1 VKTIRVADLF
11 CGAGGASV
19 GLVRAAKGLSLKVD
33 LLAVNHWPRAV
44 ETHTLNHPGVRHLCE
59 SVESI
64 DPRKAIP
71 GGRLQLL
78 IAAPECTNHSR
89 ARGGRPVNDQ
99 SRATAWHVLKWAQEL
114 YIDSILLENVEEFRE
129 WGPLGA
135 NGKPLKTG
143 KGQTYLAFLD
153 ALRSLGY
160 RVEDRVLNAADYGDP
175 TTRRRLFIM
184 ARRGNRPITWPE
196 PTHSRTGGSTLF
208 GQTERWRP
216 ARDVIDWSLP
226 SRSIFG
232 RKKPLS
238 PKTMA
243 RIIAGLERFGGKDL
257 QPFIVQLRGTSQVAV
272 EASARSLDVPLSTV
286 TASGA
291 HHALCEPFVLVN
303 NANNRPK
310 GLDEPVPTVTG
321 GNRHYL
327 CEPFVLQQQS
337 GGAARSVDSP
347 LPTIATDG
355 AQALVECGC
364 WAPDAFHKVHGL
376 RPGEHCVNWG
386 KREGRAPGGEP
397 FLVPFHGE
405 RRGQAERVNSID
417 EPLPT
422 QTTENCFAVVEP
434 FISSYYGTKNVSP
447 VSAPLPTVTTKDR
460 FALVLPMVDGRVL
473 DVRLRML
480 QPHELARAMS
490 FGDGYKFT
498 GNKSEQVKQIGNA
511 WPCRLGQALIETII
525 GEYAGAESQRSR
537 MEATA

>member
-33 LLAVNHWPRAV
+33 LLAVNHWARAV

-99 SRATAWHVLKWAQEL
+99 SRATAWHILKWAQEL
-114 YIDSILLENVEEFRE
+114 YIDNILIENVEEFRE

-135 NGKPLKTG
+135 NDKPLKTG
-143 KGQTYLAFLD
+143 KGQTYLAFLA

-184 ARRGNRPITWPE
+184 ARRGNRPIAWPE
-196 PTHSRTGGSTLF
+196 PTHSRTGGTTLY

-243 RIIAGLERFGGKDL
+243 RIVAGLERFGGTEL
-257 QPFIVQLRGTSQVAV
+257 QPFLLLLNRPRNAAIGV
-272 EASARSLDVPLSTV
+272 EEPLSTV
-286 TASGA
+286 TAQSA
-291 HHALCEPFVLVN
+291 DFALCQ
-303 NANNRPK
+303 
-310 GLDEPVPTVTG
+310 
-321 GNRHYL
+321 
-327 CEPFVLQQQS
+327 PFVLQQQS
-337 GGAARSVDSP
+337 GGAPRSVNSP

-355 AQALVECGC
+355 AQALVE
-364 WAPDAFHKVHGL
+364 PFLVHVTHGRDMKRTHRL
-376 RPGEHCVNWG
+376 DKPLPTITTAHGGEL
-386 KREGRAPGGEP
+386 ALIEP
-397 FLVPFHGE
+397 FLLPYHGE
-405 RRGQAERVNSID
+405 RKGQTLRIHSVD
-417 EPLPT
+417 EPLRT
-422 QTTENCFAVVEP
+422 QTTENCFAVVQP
-434 FISSYYGTKNVSP
+434 FVASYYGTQNVSP

-480 QPHELARAMS
+480 QPRELARAMS
-490 FGDGYKFT
+490 FGDGYTFT
-498 GNKSEQVKQIGNA
+498 GTKGEQVKQIGNA
-511 WPCRLGQALIETII
+511 WPCRLGQALIEALI
-525 GEYAGAESQRSR
+525 GEYAGAEVIRSQ